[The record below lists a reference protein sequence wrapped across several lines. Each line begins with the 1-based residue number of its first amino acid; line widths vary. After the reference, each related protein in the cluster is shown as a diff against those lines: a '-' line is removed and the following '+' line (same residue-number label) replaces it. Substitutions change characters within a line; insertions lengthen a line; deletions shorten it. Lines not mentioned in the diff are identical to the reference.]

1 MKRLLA
7 LSILAATLAHAAPDT
22 STTNWF
28 TNAVI
33 VSAAFT
39 NAGDSGLS
47 TGVQY
52 VAFSVAELDTLTAD
66 QATSN
71 AFAVVHHMLVY
82 LHDRWTATATTNRP
96 STTTMNE
103 SSTFAAGATNT
114 ITIYT
119 GFGQTRTLTLD
130 EVQ

>member
-7 LSILAATLAHAAPDT
+7 LSILAATLAHGAPDT

-28 TNAVI
+28 TNATI
-33 VSAAFT
+33 VANGAAWT
-39 NAGDSGLS
+39 NALGGPAIVFD
-47 TGVQY
+47 
-52 VAFSVAELDTLTAD
+52 VAELDTLTAD

-71 AFAVVHHMLVY
+71 AFAVVHHLLVY
-82 LHDRWTATATTNRP
+82 LHDRWEATAATNRP

-103 SSTFAAGATNT
+103 SSTFSAGATNT